1 MEDGSRRSVLFSS
14 TCNSSQMNKETAIRI
29 AALHDGEVS
38 NAEKKEILALLERD
52 PEAKAYWNK
61 LQEMSDALKGAHV
74 PGAENG
80 AHWENLKE
88 RINSQKGESQAKVLR
103 FPRYATAAAA
113 ILALGMGI
121 WFPIRKMGDQSEL
134 LGLDASVYMV
144 ETELENATSIVYID
158 EPSGWT
164 VVWVVEEELPEQG

>member
-1 MEDGSRRSVLFSS
+1 
-14 TCNSSQMNKETAIRI
+14 MNKETAIRI

-38 NAEKKEILALLERD
+38 NAEKKEIVALLERD

-61 LQEMSDALKGAHV
+61 LKEMSDALKGAHLSM
-74 PGAENG
+74 AENS
-80 AHWENLKE
+80 AHWENLKKRLDSGKE
-88 RINSQKGESQAKVLR
+88 ESQAKILH

-121 WFPIRKMGDQSEL
+121 WLPMRKMGDQSDL

-144 ETELENATSIVYID
+144 ETDLENATPIVYID

-164 VVWVVEEELPEQG
+164 VVWVVEELPEQG